1 MVIQKLS
8 SSLRNQIKCMPKGLF
23 WDTVPPLL
31 KDALTKIMEDGP
43 FQQFR
48 LAGGTSLSL
57 QLGHRISFDIDLFTD
72 AVYDSVDFDGIDN
85 FLRGSF
91 TYVSEPQAGV
101 IGIGRS
107 YLIGESE
114 DDTVKLDLYYTDT
127 FIQPELL
134 AAPIRLATVEEIIA
148 MKIDIVQRVARK
160 KDFWDL
166 HELLTQYTPSKMIE
180 LHKTRYPYNHDE
192 EVIRTNFTNF
202 TIADG
207 DFDPICLKGKH
218 WELIKYDFVQVL
230 QQP

>member
-1 MVIQKLS
+1 
-8 SSLRNQIKCMPKGLF
+8 MPNRLF
-23 WDTVPPLL
+23 WNTITPLL
-31 KDALTKIMEDGP
+31 RAALTKMMEDRL

-48 LAGGTSLSL
+48 LVGGTSLSL
-57 QLGHRISFDIDLFTD
+57 QLGHRISVDIDLFTD
-72 AVYDSVDFDGIDN
+72 AAYDSIDFGVIDN

-91 TYVSEPQAGV
+91 AYVSEPQAGV
-101 IGIGRS
+101 IGFGQS

-114 DDTVKLDLYYTDT
+114 DETVKLDLYYTDT

-134 AAPIRLATVEEIIA
+134 VESFRLATVEEIIA

-166 HELLTQYTPSKMIE
+166 HELLSQYTPSQMIE
-180 LHKTRYPYNHDE
+180 LHKKRYPYNHDE
-192 EVIRTNFTNF
+192 AVILANLTNF

-207 DFDPICLKGKH
+207 DFDPVCLKGKY
-218 WELIKYDFVQVL
+218 WELIKYDFVQVS